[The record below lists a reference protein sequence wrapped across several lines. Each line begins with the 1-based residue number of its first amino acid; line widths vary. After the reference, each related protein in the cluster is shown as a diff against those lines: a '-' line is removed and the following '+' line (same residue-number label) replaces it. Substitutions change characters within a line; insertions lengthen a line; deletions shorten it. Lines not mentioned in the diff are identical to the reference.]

1 MRETRT
7 GIYTIHMGDKVDL
20 LKAVNLVKKTAKERE
35 LELDVYVENDEK
47 GIPYIAKGLI
57 SKPIVFNLPEGHVES
72 ERACKVRVL
81 NNAMNAKVKNPE
93 IPAAVRAQIA
103 RENARRKA
111 ESDAA
116 DRCNGSPM
124 MLWR

>member
-1 MRETRT
+1 MRTTRT
-7 GIYTIHMGDKVDL
+7 GEYVVHMGDGVSL
-20 LKAVNLVKKTAKERE
+20 LKAVNLVKKTAQERE
-35 LELDVYVENDEK
+35 LEPDVYVENDEK
-47 GIPYIAKGLI
+47 GVPYISKGI
-57 SKPIVFNLPEGHVES
+57 IAKPIVFDLPEGHVES
-72 ERACKVRVL
+72 ERACRVRDI

-93 IPAAVRAQIA
+93 IPATVRAQIA

-116 DRCNGSPM
+116 DRCNSSPL